1 MIWIL
6 VLITYIACAEPIEE
20 RVGKGRFET
29 YQACEEAR
37 IDVLKSFGP
46 PPPGSQL
53 VCKAKEA

>member
-1 MIWIL
+1 MIWVL
-6 VLITYIACAEPIEE
+6 VIMTYIACGEPLEE
-20 RVGKGRFET
+20 RVSKARFET

-37 IDVLKSFGP
+37 IDVIKLYGE